1 MSEKPFMRRYRVVAA
16 GVSAAV
22 LVWLYGVFTAWTGHA
37 AVFLVGLGVAFA
49 LLLLAD
55 WVFDL
60 FGPMLWRLAKSLAV
74 SVWRAVGR
82 DPEVAAL
89 LDRHPRVGGW
99 LRRRLTTETWTGLPL
114 SVIVLL
120 ATCFLFGFVSI
131 AEDVGTSEALFAY
144 DPQIAALL
152 RAFRT
157 PVITRILWIAT
168 ISGDVRVM
176 LALSAVVVLGL
187 VVWGRR
193 AEALLFALT
202 LAVGSAMGSFIK
214 VVAARP
220 RPPAAFAI
228 INEPG
233 SNSFPS
239 GHALSSMLFFGL
251 LAVVLLR
258 SARTARERF
267 AIVAAAGA
275 GALAVGISR
284 VYLGVHWPTD
294 ILASWSLAAAWLTV
308 TVGAFL
314 IWERWGS
321 GPKRWPPLWTL
332 RLRAGLTAAGV
343 TIVALAVIGG
353 AQADPLL
360 NRVVSQP
367 VSAVHAFRSA
377 ETTAFERALP
387 RFTEKL
393 DGAAQE
399 PVSIV
404 FIGTEAQ
411 LEGAFRRA
419 GWAVADQPSIT
430 SVLHAAAAAIANQPY
445 PTAPITPSFIGGRA
459 NDLGFEKPEGRP
471 TVRRR
476 HHARFWLMDVTFGG
490 RSVWV
495 ATASLDTGV
504 EIGSAIPLPTH
515 HIDPDVDAERAF
527 VVRDLTRY
535 GGDVAETL
543 TYRVTTPETG
553 ANAQGDPFFTDG
565 VADVLVAR

>member
-1 MSEKPFMRRYRVVAA
+1 MPEKRFMRRYRVVAA
-16 GVSAAV
+16 VVVAAL

-37 AVFLVGLGVAFA
+37 AVFLVGLGVGFA
-49 LLLLAD
+49 LLLLLD

-60 FGPMLWRLAKSLAV
+60 FGPTLWRLAKSLVV
-74 SVWRAVGR
+74 SVWRAVGS
-82 DPEVAAL
+82 DPEVTAL

-114 SVIVLL
+114 TLIVLL
-120 ATCFLFGFVSI
+120 AAYFLFGFLSI

-144 DPQIAALL
+144 DPQLAALL
-152 RAFRT
+152 RTFRT
-157 PVITRILWIAT
+157 PVMTRVLWIAT
-168 ISGDVRVM
+168 VFGDWRIM
-176 LALSAVVVLGL
+176 LAVSGLVVLAL

-193 AEALLFALT
+193 AEALLFGVT
-202 LAVGSAMGSFIK
+202 LGVGAAMGSFIK
-214 VVAARP
+214 VVTARP
-220 RPPAAFAI
+220 RPPAVFAL

-251 LAVVLLR
+251 LAVILLR

-267 AIVAAAGA
+267 AIVVTAVAGT
-275 GALAVGISR
+275 LAVGVSR

-321 GPKRWPPLWTL
+321 GPKRWPPLWT
-332 RLRAGLTAAGV
+332 RRWRASLTVAGV
-343 TIVALAVIGG
+343 TIVALTIAGG

-360 NRVVSQP
+360 NAVVSQP
-367 VSAVHAFRSA
+367 ASSVHAFRSA
-377 ETTAFERALP
+377 ETTAFESALP

-393 DGAAQE
+393 DGTAQE
-399 PVSIV
+399 PVGLV
-404 FIGTEAQ
+404 FVGTEAQ
-411 LEGAFRRA
+411 LEGVFQRA

-430 SVLHAAAAAIANQPY
+430 SLLHAAAAAIANQPY
-445 PTAPITPSFIGGRA
+445 PTAPMTPSFVNGRA
-459 NDLGFEKPEGRP
+459 NDLGFEKPDGRP

-476 HHARFWLMDVTFGG
+476 HHARFWLTDVTLDG
-490 RSVWV
+490 RPVWV
-495 ATASLDTGV
+495 GTASLDTGI
-504 EIGSAIPLPTH
+504 EIGPQLPLPTH
-515 HIDPDVDAERAF
+515 HIDPNVDAERDF
-527 VVRDLTRY
+527 LVHDLTRY
-535 GGDVAETL
+535 RDVTETL
-543 TYRVTTPETG
+543 TYRVTSPETG
-553 ANAQGDPFFTDG
+553 TNAQGDPFFTAG